1 MSLGAIVG
9 HEQVRRDLGGAALR
23 GELPG
28 SLLLHGPR
36 GVGKQRIGLWLG
48 QLLLCEAPNAA
59 GACGACAACRLS
71 SRIEHPDLHWFFP
84 LPRPKASGDKL
95 GDALE
100 DARAAELAA
109 RRAAPWST
117 GGTGEAAS
125 YYLAMI
131 QTLRRIA
138 VARPAMASRKV
149 FIIGDAEL
157 LVPQESSQESANA
170 LLKLLEEPPSGT
182 YFILT
187 ASDPESLLPTIRSRL
202 LPVRLRALP
211 ETEVAAYLTSAH
223 AFGADEARLAARLGQ
238 GAIGRALGYRAGP
251 GTDGPLGEFRERA
264 RELLAAA
271 AGASPGPRLA
281 AAHATAPA
289 AARGGF
295 SDTLDALLA
304 WLRDLAAV
312 ATGATDAVVN
322 TDALAFLGD
331 LARRLPGA
339 ASGAPRAIKIV
350 EDALDLAQGNV
361 NPQLVLA
368 AALRDV
374 HHALATPEQTWT

>member
-1 MSLGAIVG
+1 MSLGKIVG
-9 HEQVRRDLGGAALR
+9 HEQVRRDLAGAANR

-28 SLLLHGPR
+28 SILLHGPR

-48 QLLLCEAPNAA
+48 QLLLCDAPAPT
-59 GACGACAACRLS
+59 GACGSCSACRLS

-95 GDALE
+95 GEALE
-100 DARAAELAA
+100 DARSAELAA
-109 RRAAPWST
+109 RRAQPWST

-138 VARPAMASRKV
+138 IARPAMAARKV

-187 ASDPESLLPTIRSRL
+187 VSDPDSLLPTIRSRL
-202 LPVRLRALP
+202 LPVRLRPMP
-211 ETEVAAYLTSAH
+211 EAEVAAYLESAH
-223 AFGADEARLAARLGQ
+223 GLESAEARLAARLGQ
-238 GAIGRALGYRAGP
+238 GAIGRALGFRAAP
-251 GTDGPLGEFRERA
+251 GEDGPAGEFRARA
-264 RELLAAA
+264 RELLATISAESA
-271 AGASPGPRLA
+271 VARLT

-295 SDTLDALLA
+295 TDTLDALLS

-312 ATGATDAVVN
+312 AAGATDAVVN
-322 TDALAFLGD
+322 TDAIGFLND
-331 LARRLPGA
+331 LAARLPGA
-339 ASGAPRAIKIV
+339 AAGAPRAIKIV

-361 NPQLVLA
+361 NPQLLMA

-374 HHALATPEQTWT
+374 RHALATAE